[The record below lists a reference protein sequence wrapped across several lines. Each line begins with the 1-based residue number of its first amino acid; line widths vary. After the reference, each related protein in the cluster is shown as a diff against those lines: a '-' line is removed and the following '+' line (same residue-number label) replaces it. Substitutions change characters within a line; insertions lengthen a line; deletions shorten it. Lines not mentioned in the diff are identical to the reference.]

1 MFTTSTKA
9 RHQSGDGC
17 QNNAPDSSSQ
27 NPIYLIAPASA
38 GSLGDQA
45 LCQGLI
51 DGLEKRF
58 GKTKLIEVL
67 IKRRHKPQVLRF
79 GSLPTFNLNS
89 GAPFSLLRLRRELK
103 TAKAVVIVGADTLDG
118 SYSIKKN
125 LIWFKLADLA
135 ASFGIPT
142 SIVSFSFSKKPA
154 HQVVER
160 FRNINPNIQFYS
172 RDPASR
178 DRFEAFTGKHCELTA
193 DLAFLMKAGAQLN
206 TTVSGWVAEKRA
218 T

>member
-1 MFTTSTKA
+1 MFTTSTKT
-9 RHQSGDGC
+9 RLQPGDTSPNNLPVSSNQS
-17 QNNAPDSSSQ
+17 
-27 NPIYLIAPASA
+27 PIYLIAPASA

-103 TAKAVVIVGADTLDG
+103 TAKAVIIIGADTLDG
-118 SYSIKKN
+118 SYAIKKN
-125 LIWFKLADLA
+125 FI
-135 ASFGIPT
+135 
-142 SIVSFSFSKKPA
+142 
-154 HQVVER
+154 
-160 FRNINPNIQFYS
+160 
-172 RDPASR
+172 
-178 DRFEAFTGKHCELTA
+178 
-193 DLAFLMKAGAQLN
+193 
-206 TTVSGWVAEKRA
+206 
-218 T
+218 